1 MLRIKKFSILVLSL
15 LFATSFTY
23 AASDKL
29 ATADELYQ
37 QAVIPYE
44 QGWRKGVDLMLQA
57 ADLGSEQ
64 AQCWIAKSAVDS
76 VWVWSDMSYKYFKMA
91 ADQNALCGLLALSV
105 NEEGGIAIMR
115 PKAFLVDGVSVNTY
129 KERFDA
135 ALSLG
140 ISESNIEALKL
151 KGFLSDNK
159 NEECKWFEKA
169 AKFNDADAQF
179 RLANKIKSGCGWYVI
194 PGSREKSV
202 RYWTEQAA
210 NHGNPRAMEVMSSY
224 AEKDKDIVGMLAWL
238 ERAANTGNINSI
250 RIYSTYLMGGDEF
263 TIPIPADMQSNKKAY
278 AWLYVLIHQLPPET
292 EDSAYSRS
300 VKELSI
306 LEKKLSENEIEDAKS
321 WANEWMKTHQVRSY
335 FLEFGM

>member
-1 MLRIKKFSILVLSL
+1 MLRVKQFSTLVLNS
-15 LFATSFTY
+15 LFAVSFAN
-23 AASDKL
+23 AAADKV

-37 QAVIPYE
+37 QAVVPYE
-44 QGWRKGVDLMLQA
+44 QGWRKGVDLMIQA

-91 ADQNALCGLLALSV
+91 ADQSALCGLLALSV
-105 NEEGGIAIMR
+105 DEEGGIAIMR
-115 PKAFLVDGVSVNTY
+115 PKAFLVDGISVNTY

-140 ISESNIEALKL
+140 ISKNNIEALKL

-169 AKFNDADAQF
+169 ANFNDADAQF

-210 NHGNPRAMEVMSSY
+210 NHGNPRAMEKMAGY
-224 AEKDKDIVGMLAWL
+224 AREELDFPMMFSWL
-238 ERAANTGNINSI
+238 EKAANTGNFNSVRLI
-250 RIYSTYLMGGDEF
+250 SSYLMGGNEF
-263 TIPIPADMQSNKKAY
+263 TVIVPENMRDNVKAY
-278 AWLYVLIHQLPPET
+278 GWLYTIVQQLP
-292 EDSAYSRS
+292 EDKSDISYAATLDDMA
-300 VKELSI
+300 K
-306 LEKKLSENEIEDAKS
+306 LEKVLSPEELNKAKS
-321 WANEWMKTHQVRSY
+321 WANEWMKMHQIRSY